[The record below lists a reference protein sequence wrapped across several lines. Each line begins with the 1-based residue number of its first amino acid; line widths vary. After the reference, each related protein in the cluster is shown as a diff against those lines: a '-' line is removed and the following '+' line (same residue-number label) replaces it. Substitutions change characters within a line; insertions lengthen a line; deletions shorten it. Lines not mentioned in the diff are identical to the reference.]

1 MLTALVACSCHA
13 TPDYSDARA
22 AVTYDRMVPPA
33 SLRDY
38 RKWLALQVDIPH
50 QLEVVDVDSDLEARR
65 LYWDAVPVV
74 EVGPYKLTAP
84 FDKKELEITLRA
96 VHRGIEQDA
105 VITRERQ
112 SAQLQL
118 PTANQW
124 TRADRFSYW
133 LSRHYMA
140 ILNTLVFLYVGLTFL
155 APLLMKAGITT
166 PASGIYRVY
175 GAVCHQLA
183 FRSWFLFGEQS
194 VYPRAAAGVPG
205 VIPFGQATGINDQ
218 DLIGARQF
226 IGNDKLGYKIA
237 LCERDI
243 AIYGAILLFGLI
255 FVVTGRKL
263 PALPWYLWIIIGIA
277 PIGIDGV
284 SQLLSQAP
292 FYLLPY
298 RESTPFLRT
307 LTGGLFGF
315 TTAWFGY
322 PLVEESMA
330 DSKLYLSAKL
340 ARIKFS
346 TAGKP
351 IDQPTSKSIS

>member
-1 MLTALVACSCHA
+1 MITVKLYSRKGCSLC
-13 TPDYSDARA
+13 DQAR
-22 AVTYDRMVPPA
+22 VD
-33 SLRDY
+33 LQ
-38 RKWLALQVDIPH
+38 ALQAEIPH
-50 QLEVVDVDSDLEARR
+50 QLKVVDVDSSPETHR
-65 LYWDAVPVV
+65 LYGDAAPVV
-74 EVGPYKLTAP
+74 EVGPYKLKAP
-84 FDKKELEITLRA
+84 FDKKELEITLGA
-96 VHRGIEQDA
+96 VRRGVEQDA
-105 VITRERQ
+105 AIIRERQ

-124 TRADRFSYW
+124 TKADGFSYW

-140 ILNTLVFLYVGLTFL
+140 LLNTLVLLYIGLPFL
-155 APLLMKAGITT
+155 APTLMKAGITI
-166 PASGIYRVY
+166 PASGIYQVY
-175 GAVCHQLA
+175 GTVCHQLA

-205 VIPFGQATGINDQ
+205 VIPFGQATGINEQ
-218 DLIGARQF
+218 DIISARQF
-226 IGNDKLGYKIA
+226 IGNNKLGYKIA
-237 LCERDI
+237 LCERDV

-255 FVVTGRKL
+255 FVATGRKL
-263 PALPWYLWIIIGIA
+263 PALPWYFWVIIGLA

-307 LTGGLFGF
+307 LTGGLFGL

-330 DSKLYLSAKL
+330 DSKQYLSAKL
-340 ARIKFS
+340 AHIKFT
-346 TAGKP
+346 TAGNP
-351 IDQPTSKSIS
+351 MDEPTSKSSS

>member
-1 MLTALVACSCHA
+1 MITVKLYSREDCSLC
-13 TPDYSDARA
+13 DQAR
-22 AVTYDRMVPPA
+22 VD
-33 SLRDY
+33 LQ
-38 RKWLALQVDIPH
+38 ALQADIPH
-50 QLEVVDVDSDLEARR
+50 QLEVVDVGTNPEARR
-65 LYWDAVPVV
+65 LYGDALPVV
-74 EVGPYKLTAP
+74 EVGPYKLKAP

-96 VHRGIEQDA
+96 VRRGVEQDA
-105 VITRERQ
+105 TILQERQ

-118 PTANQW
+118 PSAYLW
-124 TRADRFSYW
+124 TKADRFSYW

-140 ILNTLVFLYVGLTFL
+140 LLNTMVFLYVGLPFL
-155 APLLMKAGITT
+155 APVLMKAGITL
-166 PASGIYRVY
+166 PANGIYKVY

-194 VYPRAAAGVPG
+194 VYPRVAAGVPG
-205 VIPFGQATGINDQ
+205 VIPFGQATGINEQ
-218 DLIGARQF
+218 DLISARQF
-226 IGNDKLGYKIA
+226 IGNDQLGFKVA
-237 LCERDI
+237 LCERDV

-255 FVVTGRKL
+255 FILTKRKL
-263 PALPWYLWIIIGIA
+263 PALPWYLWIIIGMI
-277 PIGIDGV
+277 PIGLDGV

-330 DSKLYLSAKL
+330 ESKEYLSAKW
-340 ARIKFS
+340 ARIKS
-346 TAGKP
+346 SKAGKP
-351 IDQPTSKSIS
+351 LDQPASKSSS